1 MDRFRLIA
9 AVVMVVA
16 GGVSVTVG
24 LVFAVGAAWTAVLVG
39 SLVCAAGL
47 VGLDVGGDE

>member
-1 MDRFRLIA
+1 MDRFRLTS
-9 AVVMVVA
+9 AVVMVAA
-16 GGVSVTVG
+16 GGLSATVG
-24 LVFAVGAAWTAVLVG
+24 LVFTVGAAWTAVLVG